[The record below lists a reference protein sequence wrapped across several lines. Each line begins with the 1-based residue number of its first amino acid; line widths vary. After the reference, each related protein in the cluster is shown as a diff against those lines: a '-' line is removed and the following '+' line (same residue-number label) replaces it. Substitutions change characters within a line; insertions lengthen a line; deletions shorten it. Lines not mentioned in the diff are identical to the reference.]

1 MTTVLF
7 ACIQNAGRSQM
18 AAAFFNE
25 LADPAR
31 ARALSAGTR
40 PAAAVHAGVVEALR
54 EVGIELGAVKP
65 QLLSAALAER
75 ADWLITMGCGE
86 ECPVV
91 PGARREDWPLLD
103 PAGQPP
109 ERVRQIR
116 DEIRTRV
123 ARFVAE
129 QGFG

>member
-1 MTTVLF
+1 MTTIIF

-18 AAAFFNE
+18 AAAFFTE

-40 PAAAVHAGVVEALR
+40 PAGAVHAGVVETLR

-65 QLLSAALAER
+65 QRLTEELAAS

-91 PGARREDWPLLD
+91 PGARREDWPLPD

-109 ERVRQIR
+109 QRVREIR
-116 DEIRTRV
+116 DEIRARV
-123 ARFVAE
+123 ARFVGE